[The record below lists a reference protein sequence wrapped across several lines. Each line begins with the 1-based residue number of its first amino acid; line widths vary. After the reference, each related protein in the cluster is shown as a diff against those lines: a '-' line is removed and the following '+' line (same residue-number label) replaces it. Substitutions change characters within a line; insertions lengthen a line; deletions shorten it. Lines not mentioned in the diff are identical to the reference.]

1 MGQGGNLVV
10 KVFVGDMSNE
20 LFDGIKSRFGVAKRF
35 SPKASR
41 KTSSEIYM
49 VGKGRI

>member
-1 MGQGGNLVV
+1 M
-10 KVFVGDMSNE
+10 
-20 LFDGIKSRFGVAKRF
+20 AKRH

-49 VGKGRI
+49 VGKGKR